1 MLTESVRQ
9 KILGGLSDGSV
20 VPYLGPQAL
29 AGVRDAA
36 SGRPIPADSE
46 SLILAL
52 NGGKPMA
59 PRLMYEFPRA
69 AMNLELKK
77 GRAFVVNTLT
87 SLYDSKN
94 WTESGLHTW
103 LSKLNL
109 PYVIDTNRDLL
120 LQNAYADRPHT
131 LILGVARVTE
141 SGYRFRLFERI
152 DGSYVEKSID
162 DVDPQLPVLF
172 KPLGSPSPEPT
183 YVASDADFVDYIT
196 ELMGGFAIP
205 KFLKQARVGKKYL
218 VLGVRFTRDTERMI
232 LTEVIHDAAPEAGW
246 VYIPDPTPKEA
257 RFCERM
263 GLQLIQAPG
272 ETLLLAS

>member
-1 MLTESVRQ
+1 MLTDSVRQ
-9 KILGGLSDGSV
+9 EILSGLSDGNI

-29 AGVRDAA
+29 AGVKNAA
-36 SGRPIPADSE
+36 TGQPIPADSD

-87 SLYDSKN
+87 SVYDSKA
-94 WTESGLHTW
+94 WTQSELHTW
-103 LSKLNL
+103 LARQKL

-120 LQNAYADRPHT
+120 LQQAYAERPHT

-141 SGYRFRLFERI
+141 SGYRFRLFERA
-152 DGSYVEKSID
+152 GAQYVEKNLEEVNPS
-162 DVDPQLPVLF
+162 LPVLF

-183 YVASDADFVDYIT
+183 YIASDADFVDYIT
-196 ELMGGFAIP
+196 ELMGGFGIP
-205 KFLKQARVGKKYL
+205 KFIKESRVGKKYL

-232 LTEVIHDAAPEAGW
+232 LTELIHGSAAHAGW
-246 VYIPDPTPKEA
+246 VYIPEPTPKEQ

-263 GLQLIQAPG
+263 GLTLIRAPG
-272 ETLLLAS
+272 EALLLAS